1 MSNSVRPHR
10 RQPTRLPRP
19 WESPGKNTGVG
30 YHFLLQCMKVK
41 SESEVAQ
48 LCPTLSNPMDCS
60 LPGSCIHGIFQ
71 ARVLELGANSISNN
85 FGDCSSAFFKL
96 PVKLTNLMDL
106 ILASN
111 PKRHWVLFM
120 IFSQWLHNLKEPS
133 FPVYLQ
139 KYAFLTKSLITLV
152 LNFLGSSGLRLITF
166 EKNTKQCEYLEPN
179 SLLNSFIFS
188 GTHNF

>member
-1 MSNSVRPHR
+1 MKSLSRVRPSA
-10 RQPTRLPRP
+10 TP
-19 WESPGKNTGVG
+19 WT
-30 YHFLLQCMKVK
+30 
-41 SESEVAQ
+41 AA
-48 LCPTLSNPMDCS
+48 
-60 LPGSCIHGIFQ
+60 FQ
-71 ARVLELGANSISNN
+71 APASMGFSRQEYWSWVPIAFQIILVIVPQH
-85 FGDCSSAFFKL
+85 CSSAFFKL

-106 ILASN
+106 ILASI